1 MIKRKRL
8 NDVYMREVTKS
19 DIKTIYDVELN
30 AYITY
35 KHSLETTFTCKVY
48 VNGKRKVIFDKGYT
62 ILEYSPLDEK
72 YNVRV
77 FIDDKGNILQ
87 YYFDVIKNF
96 EIEKDEVYY
105 NDMYLDVLY
114 HLPYFADTCY
124 IELADENELIDSY
137 KKGEIDKETFDYCYK
152 VAEKLMNELT
162 KGNNRFVNRGLKDY
176 LKMKEE

>member
-1 MIKRKRL
+1 MIKKKRL
-8 NDVYMREVTKS
+8 NDVYMKEVTKS
-19 DIKTIYDVELN
+19 VIKTKFDQELN

-62 ILEYSPLDEK
+62 LLEYSPLDEK
-72 YNVRV
+72 YNVRI
-77 FIDDKGNILQ
+77 FIDDQGNILQ

-96 EIEKDEVYY
+96 EIENGEIYY

-114 HLPYFADTCY
+114 HLPYFADTSY

-137 KKGEIDKETFDYCYK
+137 NKGEIDKETFEYCYK
-152 VAEKLMNELT
+152 VAEKLMNELL
-162 KGNNRFVNRGLKDY
+162 KGKNRFVNRGIKDY
-176 LKMKEE
+176 IKMKEE

>member
-19 DIKTIYDVELN
+19 DIKTKFDKELN

-62 ILEYSPLDEK
+62 LLEYSPLDEK

-96 EIEKDEVYY
+96 EIENGEVYY
-105 NDMYLDVLY
+105 NDMYLDILY
-114 HLPYFADTCY
+114 HLPYFADTSY
-124 IELADENELIDSY
+124 IELADENELIDSFN
-137 KKGEIDKETFDYCYK
+137 KGEIDKETFDYCYS
-152 VAEKLMNELT
+152 VAEKLMNELL
-162 KGNNRFVNRGLKDY
+162 KGKNRFVNRGIKDY
-176 LKMKEE
+176 IKMKEE

>member
-1 MIKRKRL
+1 MIKKKRL

-19 DIKTIYDVELN
+19 KIKTIFNEELN
-30 AYITY
+30 AYVTY
-35 KHSLETTFTCKVY
+35 KHSIDTTFTCKVY

-62 ILEYSPLDEK
+62 ILEYSPLNEK

-77 FIDDKGNILQ
+77 FIDKDDNILQ
-87 YYFDVIKNF
+87 YYFDVIKDF
-96 EIEKDEVYY
+96 EIENDEIYY

-114 HLPYFADTCY
+114 HLPYFAGTSY

-137 KKGEIDKETFDYCYK
+137 KKGEIDKDTFDYCYK
-152 VAEKLMNELT
+152 VAEKLMNELS
-162 KGNNRFVNRGLKDY
+162 KGNNRFVNRGIKDY

>member
-19 DIKTIYDVELN
+19 DIKTKFDKELN

-35 KHSLETTFTCKVY
+35 KHSIDTTFTCKVY

-62 ILEYSPLDEK
+62 LLEYSPLDEK

-87 YYFDVIKNF
+87 YYFDIIKNF
-96 EIEKDEVYY
+96 ETENGEVYY
-105 NDMYLDVLY
+105 NDMYLDILY
-114 HLPYFADTCY
+114 HLPYFADTSY

-137 KKGEIDKETFDYCYK
+137 NKGEIDKETFDYCYN
-152 VAEKLMNELT
+152 VAEKLMNELI
-162 KGNNRFVNRGLKDY
+162 KGKNRFVNRGLKDY
-176 LKMKEE
+176 QEMKEE